1 MEKLTFA
8 DYFNI
13 SPEELHKYGAINPCI
28 AYDLP
33 LFIDPFLIFA
43 SDKPEYKE
51 LHTRI
56 SNYLSFLYKEAKNVR
71 ENSGKFNH
79 WFVFSEIKQNW
90 FGYSIGDN
98 KGKSGAR
105 KMGRA
110 LKKNLAT
117 LFDNYG
123 IEELSNIVHLSELNI
138 IEKGIGKDNIS
149 DFTVQMILEYL
160 LNYTQEFT
168 LKFIPENKRIK
179 KNIQRVKFDY
189 NFKRWFS
196 KEYILP
202 KFDNDFVL
210 LIPKDI
216 VVREELWINKEDMLE
231 SFENIPIAISNIELR
246 DTLNNFYY
254 RTLPQVKKKDGT
266 IRAPYKYEKLA
277 AADYTIINNPIA
289 IKYYLKD
296 KEEHKD
302 TILLKNNESMEC
314 EIKTMSYIIPTLAN
328 QLADVLKQEF
338 QVKRIEKN
346 SYQESL
352 SRINYLRKV
361 IESQDGYKLF
371 YDKKGN
377 VIRREADLQRYFKA
391 VWYASKFSVDAEVNN
406 GRGPVDFKISF
417 GADDQT
423 IIEFKLASNNQIKDN
438 LQEQAE
444 IYAAANN
451 NPKIIKVIMYFTKE
465 EEKRIIDIL
474 KEINMYGKENIILID
489 ARCDNKI
496 SASKVKVNNAG

>member
-56 SNYLSFLYKEAKNVR
+56 INYLSFLYKEAKNVR

-160 LNYTQEFT
+160 LDYTQEFT

-474 KEINMYGKENIILID
+474 KELNIYGKENVILID
-489 ARCDNKI
+489 ARNDNKI
-496 SASKVKVNNAG
+496 SASKKKVINA